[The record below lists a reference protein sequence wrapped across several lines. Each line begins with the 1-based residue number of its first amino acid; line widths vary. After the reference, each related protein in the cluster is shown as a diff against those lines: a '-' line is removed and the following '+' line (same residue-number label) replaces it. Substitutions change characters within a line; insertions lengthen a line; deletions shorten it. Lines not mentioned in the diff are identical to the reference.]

1 MLILGMF
8 IGLFAGAF
16 MGVFLMS
23 LLFYSRA
30 QEGSDNDEESRQN
43 HSG

>member
-1 MLILGMF
+1 MLILGIF

-30 QEGSDNDEESRQN
+30 NDEESRNN